1 MNHSLS
7 NLNAL
12 PVIET
17 VLGAAPPTAGVR
29 PAKVSSGEAEGWQA
43 IERRIIAWAPASGE
57 PDVRMDEDGYLL
69 PSGKA
74 AAAALTIVA
83 RLREAGVAIPLRSGQ
98 TANGGV
104 NFEWRHGTSTE
115 RLTVNA
121 RGEAELAKFENSK
134 LVSRTSCHAS
144 ISGRIL
150 LS

>member
-1 MNHSLS
+1 MNQSLS

-17 VLGAAPPTAGVR
+17 VLSAAPPTAGVR
-29 PAKVSSGEAEGWQA
+29 PAIDSSGEAEGWQA
-43 IERRIIAWAPASGE
+43 IERQIIAWAPASGE
-57 PDVRMDEDGYLL
+57 PDARLDEDGYLL

-74 AAAALTIVA
+74 AAAALKIVA

-104 NFEWRHGTSTE
+104 NFEWRRGTSTE

-121 RGEAELAKFENSK
+121 RGEAELAKFKNSK
-134 LVSRTSCHAS
+134 LVSRTSVTL
-144 ISGRIL
+144 G
-150 LS
+150 